1 MNITEITVSAH
12 EKRNHPYEYGHYDA
26 EVSYTATVGVADD
39 ILKVTKEL
47 QYLADSF
54 VREKCGQ
61 WISLVNLERKVAA
74 FEATFRSRLNN
85 AVWTNDEAE
94 AERRLQRSRT
104 TAATRDTQAHQRTTA
119 AAAGRHYRQGDGMV
133 PLTPHPAPTARQR
146 WRVFCCRENGAKF

>member
-39 ILKVTKEL
+39 ILRVTKEL

-54 VREKCGQ
+54 VREKCDQ

-85 AVWTNDEAE
+85 AVWANDEAE
-94 AERRLQRSRT
+94 LERHLADLDKWLLENS
-104 TAATRDTQAHQRTTA
+104 
-119 AAAGRHYRQGDGMV
+119 DGMSV
-133 PLTPHPAPTARQR
+133 TVVSDMRVQIDPARAEWQARKQGEDR
-146 WRVFCCRENGAKF
+146 TDPEPAIPF

>member
-39 ILKVTKEL
+39 ILRVTKEL

-54 VREKCGQ
+54 VRDKCDQ

-85 AVWTNDEAE
+85 AVWANDEAE
-94 AERRLQRSRT
+94 LERRLADLDKWLLENS
-104 TAATRDTQAHQRTTA
+104 
-119 AAAGRHYRQGDGMV
+119 DGMSV
-133 PLTPHPAPTARQR
+133 TVVSDMRVQIDPARAKWQARKQGQDR
-146 WRVFCCRENGAKF
+146 TDPEPAIPF

>member
-54 VREKCGQ
+54 VREKCDQ

-94 AERRLQRSRT
+94 AERRFADL
-104 TAATRDTQAHQRTTA
+104 DKW
-119 AAAGRHYRQGDGMV
+119 
-133 PLTPHPAPTARQR
+133 L
-146 WRVFCCRENGAKF
+146 RENSNGISATVVGELWTLIDPARAKWQARKQGEDRTDPEPAIPF